1 MTDSLN
7 AALAPL
13 HAHLRAIGDLSERYK
28 AIREVEDLFEDLK
41 RTQLQEVAQG
51 LRAEGK
57 KWKEVGAIM
66 GGVTYQRAFQY
77 GKGE

>member
-1 MTDSLN
+1 MTDSLD

-13 HAHLRAIGDLSERYK
+13 HAHLRGIGDLGERYQ
-28 AIREVEDLFEDLK
+28 AIREVEHAFEALK
-41 RTQLQEVAQG
+41 RTHLQEVAQG

-57 KWKEVGAIM
+57 TWKETGQIM

>member
-13 HAHLRAIGDLSERYK
+13 HAHLRAIGDLGERYK

-66 GGVTYQRAFQY
+66 GGVTYQRAFQF